1 MNNILEIYILV
12 FGIIS
17 TIMAL
22 IEYAT
27 PERTLHFWNLW
38 SSNPYYRFH
47 GLFLIITGFPLTVA
61 KGQLST
67 PLFLAGIFFVLT
79 GPFVLIYPEKF
90 SKNYNIILEEKG
102 KSGID
107 KLIIFDA
114 LFKAIIGILCILHYF
129 LNNY

>member
-1 MNNILEIYILV
+1 MNSLLEIYILV
-12 FGIIS
+12 FGFISII
-17 TIMAL
+17 MGL
-22 IEYAT
+22 IEYAA
-27 PERTLHFWNLW
+27 PERTLKFWDHW
-38 SSNPYYRFH
+38 SSSPYYRFH

-114 LFKAIIGILCILHYF
+114 LLKTIVGIICILHYF